1 MTMADFLA
9 ASAGTWLTRRAV
21 HHLDH
26 QDDEA
31 GDSNLTIEP
40 FDRSDAAVQSICES
54 LGVASGQ
61 VVAVRASGGRATL
74 KRTAAVTTMPPF
86 CSMLR
91 TLRTHAVA
99 CYCGT
104 RATSRNSR

>member
-1 MTMADFLA
+1 MAQLPPLTMADFLA

-40 FDRSDAAVQSICES
+40 LA
-54 LGVASGQ
+54 L
-61 VVAVRASGGRATL
+61 
-74 KRTAAVTTMPPF
+74 PPA
-86 CSMLR
+86 R
-91 TLRTHAVA
+91 
-99 CYCGT
+99 
-104 RATSRNSR
+104 